1 MNMFIHLRL
10 GHYLQDEAGGDGG
23 DGGGAP
29 AAAPAADAPPASQSA
44 ADPAATAEGSSLF
57 GIETPEEL
65 AAKQEAEKKAS
76 EQKTEE
82 QLSQE
87 AQEKADKEKAEK
99 DALGAPETYEAFT
112 APEGIEIAE
121 EVMPDVQ
128 ALFKELN
135 LPQDRAQEVFEKLLG
150 IQERINGTPEQQMQ
164 RAEQQIIALNTS
176 LAEQCKALPN
186 IGGEK
191 FGESLATA
199 SKVMQQFG
207 TPELRSLIALT
218 GVGSHPEF
226 FKMMVAIGSKMSP
239 DTFENGG
246 DEPQSE
252 RRAADVMFGD
262 LFKPKS

>member
-1 MNMFIHLRL
+1 MNMFIHGKL
-10 GHYLQDEAGGDGG
+10 GHYLQSEAGADGA
-23 DGGGAP
+23 DAGGGAATP
-29 AAAPAADAPPASQSA
+29 ADAGAETNTPAQTVENSGLFGLGESP
-44 ADPAATAEGSSLF
+44 DPAKTEQAAGTEGD
-57 GIETPEEL
+57 GK
-65 AAKQEAEKKAS
+65 AKEGEEAEKKEEAGEKKD
-76 EQKTEE
+76 EQPE
-82 QLSQE
+82 
-87 AQEKADKEKAEK
+87 
-99 DALGAPETYEAFT
+99 GAPEAYEAFT

-128 ALFKELN
+128 ALFKDLN
-135 LPQDRAQEVFEKLLG
+135 LPQAKAQEVFEKLLG
-150 IQERINGTPEQQMQ
+150 LQERINGTPEEQVQ

-176 LAEQCKALPN
+176 LAEQCKQLPD
-186 IGGEK
+186 IGGDK
-191 FGESLATA
+191 FADSLATA

-239 DTFENGG
+239 DTFEKGG
-246 DEPQSE
+246 EEPQAD

>member
-1 MNMFIHLRL
+1 MNLFIHGRL

-23 DGGGAP
+23 DGGGGADAAG
-29 AAAPAADAPPASQSA
+29 AAAASTETT
-44 ADPAATAEGSSLF
+44 ATAESSSLF
-57 GIETPEEL
+57 AENGASQATTDADKTAEQAAEKTEEGE
-65 AAKQEAEKKAS
+65 KKDESAEKKD
-76 EQKTEE
+76 EQPE
-82 QLSQE
+82 
-87 AQEKADKEKAEK
+87 
-99 DALGAPETYEAFT
+99 GAPESYENFT
-112 APEGIEIAE
+112 VPEGVEIAE

-135 LPQDRAQEVFEKLLG
+135 LPQAKAQEVFEKLLG

-164 RAEQQIIALNTS
+164 QAEQQIIALNTS
-176 LAEQCKALPN
+176 LAEQCKQLPD

-191 FGESLATA
+191 FAESLATA

-239 DTFENGG
+239 DTFEQGG
-246 DEPQSE
+246 ETAQAD

-262 LFKPKS
+262 LFPKS